1 MMPLAARRQC
11 KIIAINGYLSAAEL
25 LVDEL
30 GDEWPE
36 QAALCRG
43 ILAKMGELD
52 KALAHLLAE
61 GHKHVKAI
69 NQEHE

>member
-1 MMPLAARRQC
+1 
-11 KIIAINGYLSAAEL
+11 
-25 LVDEL
+25 VDEL